1 MGSVRRRGAAWQ
13 ADARVDGTR
22 IRRAFRT
29 RAEAEAFVEEHQARL
44 DINGG
49 LTVGRL
55 LREWLATREAGM
67 ATSRRGPVTPGTIR
81 NDLEC
86 IRQIEQSG
94 LARVPAAQLTQRDIA
109 AHYRARSATAVTTS
123 INREIRALK
132 AALRWGA
139 NGGGLID
146 SVPVE
151 LTGLSSVRNDMDP
164 TTLSDAEVEKLLGAC
179 DPQLRALVALCRF
192 AGIRRTEALTLQG
205 RDVDLEG
212 GVLHIQAKRIEN
224 GSRWSPKSR
233 QRRRVPISPRLRDE
247 LERYLAQER
256 GGQIDGTDWWF
267 VRRTDGARLRDAEDR
282 VRRAY
287 RRAGIEPQGL
297 HVLRRTW
304 ASRLAERGVNAET
317 IRRMGGW
324 SSLEVVQRSYFN
336 VGEEAMRAAAELGD

>member
-13 ADARVDGTR
+13 ADARVDGR
-22 IRRAFRT
+22 RVRRAFHT
-29 RAEAEAFVEEHQARL
+29 RAEAEAFVEEHQPPL
-44 DINGG
+44 ENNGG

-55 LREWLATREAGM
+55 LREWLAIREAGM
-67 ATSRRGPVTPGTIR
+67 ATSTRGPVTPGTIR

-109 AHYRARSATAVTTS
+109 AHYRARSATAATTS

-139 NGGGLID
+139 NGAGLLET
-146 SVPVE
+146 VPVQ
-151 LTGLSSVRNDMDP
+151 LTGLSSVRNDVDP
-164 TTLSDAEVEKLLGAC
+164 TTLTDAEVEKLMDAC
-179 DPQLRALVALCRF
+179 DGQLRALVALCRF
-192 AGIRRTEALTLQG
+192 AGLRRTEALTLQG

-212 GVLHIQAKRIEN
+212 GVLHIQAKRLDD
-224 GSRWSPKSR
+224 GTRWSPKSR
-233 QRRRVPISPRLRDE
+233 QRRQVPISPRLREE
-247 LERYLAQER
+247 LEHYRDAER
-256 GGQIDGTDWWF
+256 GGEIGPQDWWF
-267 VRRTDGARLRDAEDR
+267 VRRTDGNRLRDTEDR
-282 VRRAY
+282 IRRAY

-336 VGEEAMRAAAELGD
+336 VGEEAMRAAAALGD

>member
-1 MGSVRRRGAAWQ
+1 
-13 ADARVDGTR
+13 
-22 IRRAFRT
+22 
-29 RAEAEAFVEEHQARL
+29 
-44 DINGG
+44 
-49 LTVGRL
+49 
-55 LREWLATREAGM
+55 
-67 ATSRRGPVTPGTIR
+67 
-81 NDLEC
+81 
-86 IRQIEQSG
+86 
-94 LARVPAAQLTQRDIA
+94 
-109 AHYRARSATAVTTS
+109 
-123 INREIRALK
+123 
-132 AALRWGA
+132 
-139 NGGGLID
+139 
-146 SVPVE
+146 
-151 LTGLSSVRNDMDP
+151 MDP

-267 VRRTDGARLRDAEDR
+267 IRRTDGARLRDAEDR

>member
-13 ADARVDGTR
+13 ADARVNGKR
-22 IRRAFRT
+22 VRRAFAT
-29 RAEAEAFVEEHQARL
+29 RAEAEAFVEEHQPPL
-44 DINGG
+44 DGQANGV
-49 LTVGRL
+49 TVGRL
-55 LREWLATREAGM
+55 LREWLAVREAGM
-67 ATSRRGPVTPGTIR
+67 ATSTRGPVAPGTIR

-86 IRQIEQSG
+86 IRQIEQTG
-94 LARVPAAQLTQRDIA
+94 LARVAAAQLTQRDIA
-109 AHYRARSATAVTTS
+109 AHYRARSSTAQTTS

-139 NGGGLID
+139 NGAGLLEE
-146 SVPVE
+146 VPVE
-151 LTGLSSVRNDMDP
+151 LTGLSSVRNDTDP
-164 TTLSDAEVEKLLGAC
+164 VTLADAEVERLLKAC

-205 RDVDLEG
+205 RDVDLAE
-212 GVLHIQAKRIEN
+212 GVLHIQAKRLED

-233 QRRRVPISPRLRDE
+233 QRRHVPISPRLREEME
-247 LERYLAQER
+247 LYLGEER
-256 GGQIDGTDWWF
+256 GQVGPTDWWF
-267 VRRTDGARLRDAEDR
+267 VRRTDGGRLRSTEDR

-287 RRAGIEPQGL
+287 RKAKLEPQGL

-336 VGEEAMRAAAELGD
+336 VGEEAMRAAAQLGD